1 MRKLFSL
8 ITTILLAACNIPFST
23 PRSAASAA
31 SDTPANKPCSL
42 NWAIQSLPELSSR
55 VQSAMETARLPNVR
69 IIAEAYGENCL
80 DAQTNQA
87 VSFTTMETDYR
98 VTAQVQDLTAREQ
111 MGNLLESILVVIDGF
126 PTGTTPGSLP
136 GYIGVTFQAG
146 DDEVHLWFPRTNGVS
161 ARTQGL
167 HGAALLEKLQK

>member
-23 PRSAASAA
+23 PRSVAGAA

-42 NWAIQSLPELSSR
+42 NWATQSLPDLSTR

-111 MGNLLESILVVIDGF
+111 MGNLLESILIVIDGF